1 MMNNQYLQ
9 DYQIQPIGHSTAPST
24 SHHNSLWNQTCTINT
39 NTNTNANANTNNH
52 YQHTPQTTYHSSS
65 GVAAARSNPS
75 NGEDKLRLQLK
86 LKDSQIESLENE
98 IRVLKES
105 LSALS
110 SSTGGGAN
118 GSTNNKQ
125 ESVVPVSV
133 NEIFMKLS
141 KSRLEVLEE
150 LSDTK
155 LRLESLITTYTLNP
169 SNSVTENGRYDE
181 MEISHKI
188 LIKLETLKKE
198 NEDLLKALSFGK
210 LKNLEMD
217 ISLVRSENSN
227 LKRENAELLKRL
239 ALYEKA

>member
-1 MMNNQYLQ
+1 
-9 DYQIQPIGHSTAPST
+9 
-24 SHHNSLWNQTCTINT
+24 
-39 NTNTNANANTNNH
+39 
-52 YQHTPQTTYHSSS
+52 
-65 GVAAARSNPS
+65 
-75 NGEDKLRLQLK
+75 LK